1 MLGIFLSKN
10 QKLVKKWEK
19 EHEDIVVLATNII
32 GNYSKNKLKEAKKDL
47 KKLNDLA
54 VNHVLNEDIEF
65 YKLLKDQK
73 RITSK
78 NKEAINDF
86 TKSFKNTKMDLMLF
100 LNQYSKN
107 EIELDDVFF
116 KDFNDLV
123 EVLSERISFEEEN
136 LYTLLYTEKR

>member
-19 EHEDIVVLATNII
+19 EHEEIVVLATNII
-32 GNYSKNKLKEAKKDL
+32 GNYSKNKIKAAKKDL

-78 NKEAINDF
+78 NKESINDF

-100 LNQYSKN
+100 LSKYSKDD
-107 EIELDDVFF
+107 IDLDDQFF
-116 KDFNDLV
+116 QDFNGLV